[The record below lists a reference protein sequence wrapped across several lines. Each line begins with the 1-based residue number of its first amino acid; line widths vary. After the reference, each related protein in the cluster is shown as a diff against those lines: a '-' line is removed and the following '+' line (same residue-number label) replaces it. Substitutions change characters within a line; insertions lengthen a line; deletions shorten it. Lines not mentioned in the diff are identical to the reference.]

1 MRKVT
6 SVGSCLLGL
15 CLTAGPVV
23 AQQRPL
29 LTEDP
34 ESIGDGLILM
44 EVGIDHAWDQTFTV
58 SGLDGDL
65 LRGPLLGLSF
75 GMGPNAEIQID
86 GVSFSRLRISD
97 RFDAPLSGM
106 VDASGDTT
114 HSFDDIVVGAK
125 IKVVSEGAR
134 MPAIALRFATR
145 LPNASNESG
154 LGLDTMNFF
163 QSLLVGKTMQAVR
176 LVGNVG
182 VGILSDPTRGD
193 RQNDVLTY
201 GFSLARAFAEG
212 AEIVGEING
221 RVSTPPRHP
230 TARDGESRDYDV
242 RAALHTGRGAVRRRS
257 VHRVHVGGPTCG
269 AHRRAHLGVR
279 ELLAAVSCQKAEVR
293 RQTAERKWWTGA
305 SIRSAGGREFDRRDT
320 DEAARRS
327 AVFRLLTSDRS
338 AGSASRWESTSS
350 RLTPTGTTFCSPRSA
365 KRSRPNAPLWLGV
378 CVTDTA
384 VWAPTGWC
392 CTRRPRR
399 GRR

>member
-1 MRKVT
+1 MRRVT
-6 SVGSCLLGL
+6 SVGSWLLGL

-154 LGLDTMNFF
+154 LGLDTMDFF

-212 AEIVGEING
+212 AEIVGEINV
-221 RVSTPPRHP
+221 RVSTRRGTPPP
-230 TARDGESRDYDV
+230 GTESRATMTFGLRY
-242 RAALHTGRGAVRRRS
+242 TRGAVRFDGGLFTGFTSRDP
-257 VHRVHVGGPTCG
+257 RVGLTGGLT
-269 AHRRAHLGVR
+269 
-279 ELLAAVSCQKAEVR
+279 
-293 RQTAERKWWTGA
+293 W
-305 SIRSAGGREFDRRDT
+305 
-320 DEAARRS
+320 
-327 AVFRLLTSDRS
+327 VF
-338 AGSASRWESTSS
+338 ESF
-350 RLTPTGTTFCSPRSA
+350 LQP
-365 KRSRPNAPLWLGV
+365 
-378 CVTDTA
+378 
-384 VWAPTGWC
+384 
-392 CTRRPRR
+392 
-399 GRR
+399 